1 MHHFLSPTN
10 TGVYSKPYSELK
22 PEDKDRRLLV
32 ECWDWDRTS
41 RNDFMGSMSFGI
53 SEIIKSPVIGW
64 YKFLTEEEG
73 EYYNVPCPPEGTD
86 ISVLKE
92 KFRVSVHFSFLV

>member
-1 MHHFLSPTN
+1 
-10 TGVYSKPYSELK
+10 
-22 PEDKDRRLLV
+22 
-32 ECWDWDRTS
+32 
-41 RNDFMGSMSFGI
+41 MGSMSFGI

-73 EYYNVPCPPEGTD
+73 EYYNVPCPPEGAD

-92 KFRVSVHFSFLV
+92 KFRVSVRQPIDSFWVEVKISSWFCAY